1 MAIDFDL
8 IENDTKKR
16 KPRTVKGRKIS
27 PWENVVTDKQTD
39 NKLQTNSDK
48 VTTKVTSKV
57 TTENPSKNQFL
68 SKEKG
73 DKVTTKVTSKVATK

>member
-27 PWENVVTDKQTD
+27 PWENVVTDKQTN
-39 NKLQTNSDK
+39 NKSQFKSDK
-48 VTTKVTSKV
+48 VATKVTTKVTTENPHKKQPLVKETGGKVTSKV
-57 TTENPSKNQFL
+57 TTK
-68 SKEKG
+68 
-73 DKVTTKVTSKVATK
+73 